1 MGFWKS
7 LGKGLG
13 KAGMGTAG
21 IVGGATINTAKIL
34 GELPARNVMKSPGKV
49 MGALGVGVAGGALL
63 ADAVGEDP
71 KQGAMAMGTAAGIGA
86 GYLGAAGAITTVGS
100 GIAGMAVGGVG
111 VVGALGNKMVK
122 MPGKDVKLG
131 FDNLNEIKM
140 SKFGVAALG
149 IGMAL
154 SSGAKAYK
162 TLEKSRMGTND
173 GMLRSA
179 TPVLPQPQQEL
190 NGRQT
195 SYANNAG
202 ATGDLVF
209 ALRNNR

>member
-1 MGFWKS
+1 MGFW
-7 LGKGLG
+7 KGLG
-13 KAGMGTAG
+13 KAAMGAAEAT
-21 IVGGATINTAKIL
+21 GGTLIGASRLA
-34 GELPARNVMKSPGKV
+34 GELPARNIMKSPGKV
-49 MGALGVGVAGGALL
+49 AAALGVGAASGALI
-63 ADAVGEDP
+63 ADTAGEDP
-71 KQGAMAMGTAAGIGA
+71 KKGAMAMGTAAGVGA
-86 GYLGAAGAITTVGS
+86 GYLGAAGAITTLGS
-100 GIAGMAVGGVG
+100 GVAGMAVGGIG
-111 VVGALGNKMVK
+111 AVGALGGKMIK

-131 FDNLNEIKM
+131 LDNLGEIKM
-140 SKFGVAALG
+140 SKFGVGVLG
-149 IGMAL
+149 AGILL

-179 TPVLPQPQQEL
+179 TPVMPQPQQEL

-195 SYANNAG
+195 SYANNAS